1 MEKVC
6 RDARGRFE
14 QLRSLLSI
22 QTVSLSSRSAIF
34 MEVSADMYNTFS
46 QVEPAAFGSD
56 RVDYYSLYLAEP
68 LLQGLGI
75 GVRISIPVYIYIYTP
90 FYGRNL

>member
-14 QLRSLLSI
+14 QLRSLLST

-46 QVEPAAFGSD
+46 AFSETPRWSQQRLEATESTTTVFTSQNLYF
-56 RVDYYSLYLAEP
+56 RV
-68 LLQGLGI
+68 
-75 GVRISIPVYIYIYTP
+75 
-90 FYGRNL
+90 